1 MENFI
6 LIFLLLLLGVVFGYL
21 NLFPKDS
28 ALTLNLFVIYISL
41 PALVLLNIPKL
52 TFSSDVLIPLIL
64 PWIMIAVSV
73 VIILILGKVFSWNR
87 SIVGGLLLIVPLG
100 NTSFLGIPMV
110 KAYFG
115 ESHVSYAILYDQFGS
130 FLALSTYGSAVLAI
144 YSGKGRPTFKMIAK
158 KVFTFP
164 PFIALIAALLL
175 KGVAYPTYAVK
186 VLEILASTLDPA
198 VMFAVGLQIKLKIS
212 STGFIPI
219 ASGLAIKL
227 LIAPFFAILLCG
239 LLGAKGQ
246 AVNVS
251 IFEAG
256 MGPMI
261 TASALAI
268 AADLEPEIMASMT
281 GLGLILSFVTLPL
294 VFLFL

>member
-41 PALVLLNIPKL
+41 PALVLINIPKL
-52 TFSSDVLIPLIL
+52 TFSTDVLIPLIL
-64 PWIMIAVSV
+64 PWIMIAISV
-73 VIILILGKVFSWNR
+73 AIILILGKVFSWNR
-87 SIVGGLLLIVPLG
+87 SIIGGLLLIVPLG

-115 ESHVSYAILYDQFGS
+115 ESHVPYAILYDQFGS
-130 FLALSTYGSAVLAI
+130 FLALSTYGSAILAI
-144 YSGKGRPTFKMIAK
+144 YSGKGKPTINMIAK

-175 KGVAYPTYAVK
+175 RGVAFPPYAVK
-186 VLEILASTLDPA
+186 VLEMLASTLVPA

-212 STGFIPI
+212 SSGFIPI

-261 TASALAI
+261 TAGALAI
-268 AADLEPEIMASMT
+268 AADLEPEMMASMT